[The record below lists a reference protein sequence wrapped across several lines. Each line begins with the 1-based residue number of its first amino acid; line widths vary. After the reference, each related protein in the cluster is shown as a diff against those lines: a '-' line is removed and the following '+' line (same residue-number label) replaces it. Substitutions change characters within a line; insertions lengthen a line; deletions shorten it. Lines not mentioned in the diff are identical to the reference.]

1 MPHPLCARLHLQPI
15 VKGDLPTYSQ
25 RGDVAVFL
33 SGLFAEFA
41 RTVLVPFYAP
51 FNRQEPIPYGGLWTI
66 TFPPAGPPQQVLNPL
81 PYYLAGASG
90 TPVRAPP
97 AKA

>member
-1 MPHPLCARLHLQPI
+1 M
-15 VKGDLPTYSQ
+15 
-25 RGDVAVFL
+25 
-33 SGLFAEFA
+33 
-41 RTVLVPFYAP
+41 VLVPFYAP
-51 FNRQEPIPYGGLWTI
+51 FNRQEPIPYGGLWTVD
-66 TFPPAGPPQQVLNPL
+66 FNSRPPQQVLNPL